1 VDIYIIDTSSLIE
14 MKERYPKKNFPTLWN
29 KVEKLIQDERL
40 ITHIEVKKEIEKGD
54 DELKEWIKK
63 KNIKKMFIKPDK
75 NQIEKVQE
83 ILKKYPFLA
92 KADKPEEPNA
102 DPWLIALAIVKKEKE
117 IRLVIGKRN
126 NYIIV
131 TEESSRK
138 IHRIPRVC
146 KEIGIECIKF
156 IELVKR
162 EGWVF

>member
-1 VDIYIIDTSSLIE
+1 MNIYIIDTSSLIE

-29 KVEKLIQDERL
+29 KVEKLIQDGRL

-63 KNIKKMFIKPDK
+63 KNIKKMFTKPDK

-83 ILKKYPFLA
+83 ILEKYSFLA

-117 IRLVIGKRN
+117 SGRLFRN

-131 TEESSRK
+131 TEESTRK
-138 IHRIPRVC
+138 TNRIPWVC
-146 KEIGIECIKF
+146 KGIGIECIKF
-156 IELVKR
+156 IELIQR
-162 EGWVF
+162 ERWSF